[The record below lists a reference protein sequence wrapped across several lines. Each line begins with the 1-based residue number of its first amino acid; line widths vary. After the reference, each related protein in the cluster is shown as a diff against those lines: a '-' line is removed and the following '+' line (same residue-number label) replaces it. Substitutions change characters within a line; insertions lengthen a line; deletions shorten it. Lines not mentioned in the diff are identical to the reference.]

1 MSDLTR
7 VDEWI
12 LTKLRDDPQVG
23 GVIGQRVYSD
33 AAPQGAA
40 MPMVLFAFLGGSDK
54 TQTFLRRFTNAIYLV
69 RAVAQSSS
77 YAAVEPISDR
87 IDEILNVP
95 TQGAFVRG
103 VLITNVLR
111 EQPHQ
116 RKDLEN
122 GVPYVYLG
130 GFYRI
135 RYQPQEV

>member
-12 LTKLRDDPQVG
+12 LGVLKNDPQVG
-23 GVIGQRVYSD
+23 GVLGQRVYAD
-33 AAPQGAA
+33 AAPQGAS

-54 TQTFLRRFTNAIYLV
+54 TQTFQRRFTNAIYLV

-77 YAAVEPISDR
+77 YATVEAISDR
-87 IDEILNVP
+87 IDLILTVP
-95 TQGAFVRG
+95 NQGTFLRG
-103 VLITNVLR
+103 VLIANVIR

-135 RYQPQEV
+135 RYQPLDT